1 MLTIE
6 QKSQFCDILEELGKS
21 LDITENEY
29 NTAVES
35 YQAVGEQLTKENS
48 ELIPYAPEVIPQ
60 GSFMLGTMVRPIND
74 RDDLDIDLVCQL
86 TNKKHDWTQ
95 YDLKQKVGDQLQANA
110 TYAKM
115 IKVPEGRRCW
125 TLVYADDSNYHMDIL
140 PSIVDTGYR
149 IILEKAF
156 ADAEFTNTNE
166 LAIRITDRKQS
177 EYKTDTNHH
186 NWLKSNPFGYG
197 KWFFSQAVLPTRK
210 LFSINE
216 SIQRVPKYQHDKLPL
231 QRVVQILK
239 RHRDMMFEGDDNKPI
254 SIIITTLA
262 AKAYQKETDIV
273 DALVGIIDRMHLF
286 IDEKYSPKHGK
297 TIKWVENPVNNEENF
312 ADKWVENK
320 TKQDNFYDW
329 LGKIKE
335 DLSYLN
341 TKSINENYETLK
353 SSFGTRSINE
363 AFQNAGLVNVISNSA
378 AFPTAFSPALL
389 TVSHRQDPIWQIRLT
404 NYVEVYGRFKSGSK
418 WKSVSPRIKI
428 PKHCPILFNAI
439 TNVLKPFEVF
449 WQVVNTGDEAS
460 KDLRGGIFHSK
471 TYGVGGLKQKENSL
485 YAGTHWIECFIVK
498 DGICVARSNEFF
510 VNVE

>member
-6 QKSQFCDILEELGKS
+6 QKSQFSDILEELGKS

-29 NTAVES
+29 NTAVKS
-35 YQAVGEQLTKENS
+35 YQAVDEQLTKENS
-48 ELIPYAPEVIPQ
+48 ELIPYAPEIIPQ

-74 RDDLDIDLVCQL
+74 EDDLDIDLVCQL
-86 TNKKHDWTQ
+86 TNKKHDWAQ
-95 YDLKQKVGDQLQANA
+95 YDLKQKVGDQLKANA

-156 ADAEFTNTNE
+156 ADTEFTNTNE

-197 KWFFSQAVLPTRK
+197 NWFFSQAVLPTRK

-239 RHRDMMFEGDDNKPI
+239 RHRDMMFEGDDDKPI

-262 AKAYQKETDIV
+262 AKAYQQETNIIEALINIV
-273 DALVGIIDRMHLF
+273 KRMPEYIEERVDPLTF
-286 IDEKYSPKHGK
+286 K
-297 TIKWVENPVNNEENF
+297 TAKWIQNPVNDEENF
-312 ADKWVENK
+312 ADKWVETPNK
-320 TKQDNFYDW
+320 QKNFYDW
-329 LGKIKE
+329 MDQVQKDINNLLLQRGLHHIQESLEKPFGK
-335 DLSYLN
+335 
-341 TKSINENYETLK
+341 
-353 SSFGTRSINE
+353 
-363 AFQNAGLVNVISNSA
+363 NSVSK
-378 AFPTAFSPALL
+378 AFS
-389 TVSHRQDPIWQIRLT
+389 
-404 NYVEVYGRFKSGSK
+404 NYGLEVRTQREVG
-418 WKSVSPRIKI
+418 
-428 PKHCPILFNAI
+428 N
-439 TNVLKPFEVF
+439 LKM
-449 WQVVNTGDEAS
+449 A
-460 KDLRGGIFHSK
+460 
-471 TYGVGGLKQKENSL
+471 
-485 YAGTHWIECFIVK
+485 AGTGILGATGTTVK
-498 DGICVARSNEFF
+498 NHNFHGKA
-510 VNVE
+510 